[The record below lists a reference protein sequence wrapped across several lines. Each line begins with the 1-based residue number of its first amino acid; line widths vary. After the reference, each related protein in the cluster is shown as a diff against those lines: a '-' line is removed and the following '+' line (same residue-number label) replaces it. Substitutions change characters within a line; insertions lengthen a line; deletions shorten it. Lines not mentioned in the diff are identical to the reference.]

1 MRIEQIMQDF
11 LQDSMSGVGLMRPM
25 MRFSAVSEAPSIPDN
40 DRKDF
45 DAMHNEQKKLRLH
58 VHVEAV
64 VTAGGEGGSH
74 REVGHATVILAKGGR
89 AEPIKKRSGCHRQN
103 KTGAVVTAVTEE
115 RSSPPTNT

>member
-1 MRIEQIMQDF
+1 
-11 LQDSMSGVGLMRPM
+11 M

-74 REVGHATVILAKGGR
+74 REVGHATVILAKRGGR
-89 AEPIKKRSGCHRQN
+89 SQLKRE
-103 KTGAVVTAVTEE
+103 AVVTARTKQE
-115 RSSPPTNT
+115 RLSPP